1 MTKSTV
7 KIRIEIYGGGML
19 REKDAMKGEMD
30 RWTIC
35 GREGFTEKG
44 KKVYDIIKARPF
56 RRAFSIMVP
65 RVRLRRTT

>member
-1 MTKSTV
+1 
-7 KIRIEIYGGGML
+7 ML
-19 REKDAMKGEMD
+19 REKDAMEAEMD

-56 RRAFSIMVP
+56 RRDFFLGP
-65 RVRLRRTT
+65 RL